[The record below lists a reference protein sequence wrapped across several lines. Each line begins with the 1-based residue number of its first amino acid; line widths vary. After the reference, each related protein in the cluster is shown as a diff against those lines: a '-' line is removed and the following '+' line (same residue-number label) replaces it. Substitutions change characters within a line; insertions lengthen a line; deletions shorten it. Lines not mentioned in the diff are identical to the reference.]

1 MKKYITVAAL
11 LAAGTAF
18 ANAAYVWTGAVD
30 SSWNTQGNWDLTDG
44 STWNSAGGSGPGT
57 TGSNMWDEIKFDGT
71 KYSTAPTAPASLEGW
86 NVKLN
91 LVNGANV
98 TLNSFEKWQTGDQSY
113 IYVDE
118 TSSLTISSTKNFGY
132 RNNAASFDIASYEGL
147 KLTSSVWNDAGP
159 SPAFNINLHEQGSVW
174 ANWSLSGN
182 ISIVFT
188 ADLAYSSTNEGQ
200 YTIAETSD
208 DGQYRLVQRTLWV
221 NEHDNGGLIDS
232 DGHVF
237 TLNGD
242 TLEKSTNA
250 LIASADDLG
259 KYYLEKI
266 ETSAADATGVGGKN
280 IVVSYVEAIP
290 EPSAFGLLAGLGAL
304 ALVASRR
311 RRK

>member
-1 MKKYITVAAL
+1 MKNYITVAAL

-30 SSWNTQGNWDLTDG
+30 SSWNTQGNWELTG
-44 STWNSAGGSGPGT
+44 TSTWNSAGGSGPGT

-98 TLNSFEKWQTGDQSY
+98 TLNSFGKWQTGDQSY

-118 TSSLTISSTKNFGY
+118 TSSLTISSTDNFGY
-132 RNNAASFDIASYEGL
+132 RGNAASFDIASYEGL
-147 KLTSSVWNDAGP
+147 KLTRSVWNYDS
-159 SPAFNINLHEQGSVW
+159 SPAFNINLHKQGSVW
-174 ANWSLSGN
+174 ADWSLSGD

-188 ADLAYSSTNEGQ
+188 ADLEYSTTNEGQ

-221 NEHDNGGLIDS
+221 NENDNGGLIDS
-232 DGHVF
+232 ADHVF
-237 TLNGD
+237 KLDGA
-242 TLEKSTNA
+242 TLEKSENA

-266 ETSAADATGVGGKN
+266 DTVGIGKN
-280 IVVSYVEAIP
+280 IVVSYVEVIP

>member
-1 MKKYITVAAL
+1 MKNYITVAAL

-30 SSWNTQGNWDLTDG
+30 SSWNNQGNWDLTDG

-98 TLNSFEKWQTGDQSY
+98 TLNSFVKWQTGDQSY

-118 TSSLTISSTKNFGY
+118 TSSLTISAADNFGY
-132 RNNAASFDIASYEGL
+132 RNQAASFDIASYEGL
-147 KLTSSVWNDAGP
+147 KLTNSVWSDAGP

-174 ANWSLSGN
+174 AEWSLSGD

-188 ADLAYSSTNEGQ
+188 ADLKYSTTNDGQ
-200 YTIAETSD
+200 YTIEETSA

-221 NEHDNGGLIDS
+221 NENDNGGLIDS
-232 DGHVF
+232 DDHVF
-237 TLNGD
+237 MLGD
-242 TLEKSTNA
+242 DKLQKSTGT
-250 LIASADDLG
+250 LTASADSVG
-259 KYYLEKI
+259 KYHLEKI
-266 ETSAADATGVGGKN
+266 DTVGTGKN
-280 IVVSYVEAIP
+280 IVVSYVEVIP

>member
-1 MKKYITVAAL
+1 MKNYITVAAL

-30 SSWNTQGNWDLTDG
+30 SSWNNRDNWELTAG

-57 TGSNMWDEIKFDGT
+57 TGSNMWDEIKFDGSSMT
-71 KYSTAPTAPASLEGW
+71 NAPTAPTSLEGW

-98 TLNSFEKWQTGDQSY
+98 TLNSFVKWQTLGQPSY
-113 IYVDE
+113 IHVDE
-118 TSSLTISSTKNFGY
+118 TSSLTISSADNFGY
-132 RNNAASFDIASYEGL
+132 RNEAASFEIASYEGL
-147 KLTSSVWNDAGP
+147 KLTNSVWSDAGP

-174 ANWSLSGN
+174 AEWSLSGN

-188 ADLAYSSTNEGQ
+188 ADLEYSSTNEGQ
-200 YTIAETSD
+200 YTITGTSD

-221 NEHDNGGLIDS
+221 NENDNGGLIDS
-232 DGHVF
+232 DDHVF
-237 TLNGD
+237 MLGD
-242 TLEKSTNA
+242 DKLEKSENA

-266 ETSAADATGVGGKN
+266 DTVGTGKN
-280 IVVSYVEAIP
+280 IVVSYVEVIP

>member
-1 MKKYITVAAL
+1 MKNYITVAAL

-30 SSWNTQGNWDLTDG
+30 SSWNNQGNWDLPGG
-44 STWNSAGGSGPGT
+44 STWNSAGGTGPGT
-57 TGSNMWDEIKFDGT
+57 TGSDMWDEIMFDGT

-98 TLNSFEKWQTGDQSY
+98 TLNSFVKWQTGGQSY
-113 IYVDE
+113 IRVDE
-118 TSSLTISSTKNFGY
+118 TSSLTISAADNFGY
-132 RNNAASFDIASYEGL
+132 RGDATSFDIASYEGL
-147 KLTSSVWNDAGP
+147 KLTNSVWNYDDS

-174 ANWSLSGN
+174 AEWSLKGD
-182 ISIVFT
+182 IHIVFT
-188 ADLAYSSTNEGQ
+188 ADLEYSTTNEGQ
-200 YTIAETSD
+200 YTIEETSA

-242 TLEKSTNA
+242 TLEKSTGT
-250 LIASADDLG
+250 LTASADSVG

-266 ETSAADATGVGGKN
+266 DTVDADYTGVGGKN
-280 IVVSYVEAIP
+280 IVVSYVEVIP

>member
-18 ANAAYVWTGAVD
+18 ANAAYVWTGAED
-30 SSWNTQGNWDLTDG
+30 SSWNNQDNWELPDG

-71 KYSTAPTAPASLEGW
+71 KYTTAPTAPASLEGW

-98 TLNSFEKWQTGDQSY
+98 TLNSFGKWQTQGQSY

-118 TSSLTISSTKNFGY
+118 TSSLTISSTNNFGY
-132 RNNAASFDIASYEGL
+132 RGDAASFNIASYEGL
-147 KLTSSVWNDAGP
+147 KLTSSVWNYDS
-159 SPAFNINLHEQGSVW
+159 SPAFNINLYEQGSVL
-174 ANWSLSGN
+174 ANWSLNGN

-188 ADLAYSSTNEGQ
+188 ADLEYSTTNAGQ
-200 YTIAETSD
+200 YTIEGTSD
-208 DGQYRLVQRTLWV
+208 DGRYRLVKRTLWV
-221 NEHDNGGLIDS
+221 NQHDNGGLIDS

-237 TLNGD
+237 RLNGD
-242 TLEKSTNA
+242 ALEKSTDA
-250 LIASADDLG
+250 LTASADSLG

-266 ETSAADATGVGGKN
+266 NTVAPDHTGIGGKN
-280 IVVSYVEAIP
+280 IVVSYVEVIP